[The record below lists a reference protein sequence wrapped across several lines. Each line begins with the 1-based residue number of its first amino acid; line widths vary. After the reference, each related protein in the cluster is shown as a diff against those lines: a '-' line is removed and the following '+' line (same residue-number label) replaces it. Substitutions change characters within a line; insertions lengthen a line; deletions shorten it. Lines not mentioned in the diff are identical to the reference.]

1 MVSYLHGLLWGTGIA
16 IRTVANPTDE
26 AGPPRSNDEAIIA
39 ILLALGGFVL
49 PILFPVAL
57 VLGRR
62 AMQQGFSGAPHRGL
76 AVTAYSIGWIGT
88 AFWVLLILLLVVGG
102 VIEVFGDTG
111 GGIGGGGISGG
122 GGPVQPAGFGS

>member
-1 MVSYLHGLLWGTGIA
+1 MADPTNV
-16 IRTVANPTDE
+16 VAPS
-26 AGPPRSNDEAIIA
+26 RSNDEAIIA

-88 AFWVLLILLLVVGG
+88 AFWVSLILLLVVGG
-102 VIEVFGDTG
+102 GIVAIFG
-111 GGIGGGGISGG
+111 IVG
-122 GGPVQPAGFGS
+122 GGPMQPPG